1 MFNLVLTARWEI
13 KIKYILLRETYD
25 KIFIYGYQ
33 TFDCKLN
40 KMEYLNPQITN
51 SVIFCNILP
60 FNLN

>member
-1 MFNLVLTARWEI
+1 MFNLVLTAHWEI
-13 KIKYILLRETYD
+13 KIKYILLGETYD

-33 TFDCKLN
+33 TFDWKLN

-51 SVIFCNILP
+51 NVIFCNILP